1 MGNSEATLRVDNVTK
16 RFGDFTAVEGLSF
29 DVRAGRV
36 FGFLGPNGAGK
47 TTTIRMIVGITA
59 PDEGKI
65 ELFGERMSP
74 KMQDRIGYLPEER
87 GLYKKMKI
95 VDQLRYFAALKD
107 VPQSVADKRIDKWL
121 ERMNLAEWKNKKTTD
136 LSKGMQ
142 QKIQFISTVLHD
154 PDLLILDEPFSGLDP
169 VNVEFMID
177 VMSEFKSQDKTI
189 IFSTHLMETAE
200 RLCNDILLINKSKKV
215 ISGSLR
221 EVKASY
227 GKNLIALRAVGGEAM
242 LGDRSLVAK
251 ATEHSDEIEIELAEN
266 ADPQA
271 LLKKLIESG
280 ANISK
285 FEKVEPSLNDI
296 FIDQIGGVK

>member
-1 MGNSEATLRVDNVTK
+1 MSNSEATLKVENVTK
-16 RFGDFTAVEGLSF
+16 RFGEFTAVDDLSF
-29 DVRAGRV
+29 NVRAGRV

-47 TTTIRMIVGITA
+47 TTTIRMVVGITA
-59 PDEGKI
+59 PDEGSI
-65 ELFGERMSP
+65 ELFGQRMSP
-74 KMQDRIGYLPEER
+74 ALQDRIGYLPEER

-107 VPQSVADKRIDKWL
+107 VSGADADKRIDFWL
-121 ERMNLAEWKNKKTTD
+121 ERMNLAEWKKKKTTD

-177 VMSEFKSQDKTI
+177 VLSEFRSQDKTI

-200 RLCNDILLINKSKKV
+200 RLCHDILLINKAKKV
-215 ISGSLR
+215 VTGSIR

-227 GKNLIALRAVGGEAM
+227 GKNLIALRATGVNGV
-242 LGDRSLVAK
+242 LSDRSLVAGVTSH
-251 ATEHSDEIEIELAEN
+251 ADEQEIELAPD
-266 ADPQA
+266 ADPQT
-271 LLKKLIESG
+271 LLRRLIDGG
-280 ANISK
+280 AVISK
-285 FEKVEPSLNDI
+285 FEQIEPSLNDI
-296 FIDQIGGVK
+296 FIDQVGGSN

>member
-1 MGNSEATLRVDNVTK
+1 
-16 RFGDFTAVEGLSF
+16 
-29 DVRAGRV
+29 
-36 FGFLGPNGAGK
+36 
-47 TTTIRMIVGITA
+47 
-59 PDEGKI
+59 
-65 ELFGERMSP
+65 
-74 KMQDRIGYLPEER
+74 
-87 GLYKKMKI
+87 
-95 VDQLRYFAALKD
+95 
-107 VPQSVADKRIDKWL
+107 
-121 ERMNLAEWKNKKTTD
+121 MNLSEWKTKKTTD
-136 LSKGMQ
+136 LSKRMQ

-169 VNVEFMID
+169 VNVEFMIE
-177 VMSEFKSQDKTI
+177 VLAEFKSQDKTI

-227 GKNLIALRAVGGEAM
+227 GRNLIALRAVGGEAV
-242 LGDRSLVAK
+242 LADRSLVAK
-251 ATEHSDEIEIELAEN
+251 ANEHSDEVEIELAEN
-266 ADPQA
+266 ADPQV

-296 FIDQIGGVK
+296 FIDQIGGIAATELSASAET